1 MEGGTVT
8 GAGVQATRKGHQR
21 IIKGKRAL
29 QRRNTTMEVTRKDK
43 IQNQI
48 CYLKRNNWRAHLGP
62 TRMKVVTQ
70 VSNHQ
75 GRHSLKRE

>member
-8 GAGVQATRKGHQR
+8 EAGVQATRKSHQR

-29 QRRNTTMEVTRKDK
+29 QKRSTTMEVTRKDK

-48 CYLKRNNWRAHLGP
+48 CYLKRSNWRAHLDP

-70 VSNHQ
+70 VSNLQ